1 MTKSEVA
8 LIRAA
13 QADPAQFEGLYR
25 AYAGRVFGYLYSR
38 VGSRSEAEELT
49 AQTFLAAL
57 ERLPHY
63 THKGYFAA
71 WLFAIARHKAADSF
85 RRPPAEPLQAAAQLG
100 AEQDV
105 LADFSERELHAA
117 LRQHIAAL
125 PAQHAELLRLRYVAG
140 LSFAEIGAL
149 LGRSEGAV
157 KKSIYRC
164 LDRLQRQLEVEHV

>member
-1 MTKSEVA
+1 AMTESEVA
-8 LIRAA
+8 QIRAA
-13 QADPAQFEGLYR
+13 QADPAQFEGLYH

-85 RRPPAEPLQAAAQLG
+85 RRPPAEPL
-100 AEQDV
+100 
-105 LADFSERELHAA
+105 HAA

-125 PAQHAELLRLRYVAG
+125 PAQHAELLRLRYVAD
-140 LSFAEIGAL
+140 LS
-149 LGRSEGAV
+149 
-157 KKSIYRC
+157 
-164 LDRLQRQLEVEHV
+164 